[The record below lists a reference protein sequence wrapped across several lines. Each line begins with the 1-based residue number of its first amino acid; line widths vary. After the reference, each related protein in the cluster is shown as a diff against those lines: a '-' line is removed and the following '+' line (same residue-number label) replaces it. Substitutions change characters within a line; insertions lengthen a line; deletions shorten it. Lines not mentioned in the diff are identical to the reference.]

1 MAERIGKEIRNTE
14 ITKELKESYLDYA
27 MSVIVGRALP
37 DVRDGLK
44 PVHRRILWAMW
55 NSGVTHS
62 AKYRKSANI
71 VGEVMGNYHP
81 HGDVALYDAVARMAQ
96 DYSLRYPLIDG
107 QGNWGNID
115 GDPPAAMRY
124 TECRLSKIAEELLS
138 DIEKD
143 TVDFIPNYDD
153 SRKEP
158 VVLPSKFPNL
168 LINGSDGIAVGM
180 ATKIPPHN
188 LTEIIDATVHL
199 IANPKTTS
207 EDLMEFIKGPDFPTG
222 GVIYDRKAIVA
233 AYASGR
239 GAITARAKVDIGE
252 KDIVITEIPYQ
263 INKSD
268 LLIKMAELVNDK
280 RIEGIRDIRDESD
293 KDGMRVV
300 IELKQSAVPQK
311 IMNQLWKHT
320 ELQKDFHLNMVALA
334 EGIKPETMSIKDV
347 IASFVEHRQQVISR
361 RTKYDL
367 ERAKERAHILEG
379 LSKALDNIDKVIDT
393 IKKSADRDKAKENLM
408 KKFKLTEVQSVAI
421 LEMRLQALAALERK
435 KIEDELK
442 EKRLLIKELTELL
455 ANPKKILGVVK
466 DELED
471 VKKNFGDE
479 RRTKIVAGGLKE
491 FSVEDLVPKEETII
505 TMSGDGYIK
514 RVPPTTFRSQHRGG
528 KGLIGSSVGEEDI
541 LAYFLGANTH
551 DDILFFT
558 DRGRVF
564 QTKVYEIPQGT
575 RVSKGRAVHN
585 FLELPSEEKISAI
598 INYSNEEKGQE
609 KSLFMAT
616 ERGVVKKTDLKDFAN
631 IRRTGIIAIKL
642 NEKDALKWV
651 TLVGKGD
658 EVIMATK
665 EGKSIRFK
673 ESDTRAMGRSAA
685 GVRGISL
692 KGGDIVNSFD
702 IIREAEKAEFL
713 VVMENGYGKRTPL
726 SQYKV
731 QRRGGSGIITA
742 KITSKTGGVASS
754 HVIID
759 EGELLAISKKGQVI
773 KTKIKD
779 IRKTGRAAQGV
790 RIMTLKPG
798 DKLAGTVAL

>member
-685 GVRGISL
+685 GVKGISL

>member
-1 MAERIGKEIRNTE
+1 MAERIDKGVTRTE

-138 DIEKD
+138 DIERD

-158 VVLPSKFPNL
+158 VVMPSKFPNL
-168 LINGSDGIAVGM
+168 LVNGSDGIAVGM

-188 LTEIIDATVHL
+188 LTEVIDATIHL
-199 IANPKTTS
+199 IENPKTTS
-207 EDLMEFIKGPDFPTG
+207 EDIMEFIKGPDFPTG

-233 AYASGR
+233 AYVSGR
-239 GAITARAKVDIGE
+239 GGITARAKVDVGE

-268 LLIKMAELVNDK
+268 LLVKMAELVNEK

-293 KDGMRVV
+293 KDGMRIV
-300 IELKQSAVPQK
+300 IEFKQSAVPQK

-334 EGIKPETMSIKDV
+334 DGIKPETMSIKDV
-347 IASFVEHRQQVISR
+347 IASFVEHRQKVVAR
-361 RTKYDL
+361 RAKYDL

-393 IKKSADRDKAKENLM
+393 IKKSADKDVAKENLM

-435 KIEDELK
+435 RVEDELK
-442 EKRLLIKELTELL
+442 EKMILIKELTELL
-455 ANPKKILGVVK
+455 ASPKRILGV
-466 DELED
+466 
-471 VKKNFGDE
+471 G
-479 RRTKIVAGGLKE
+479 
-491 FSVEDLVPKEETII
+491 
-505 TMSGDGYIK
+505 
-514 RVPPTTFRSQHRGG
+514 
-528 KGLIGSSVGEEDI
+528 
-541 LAYFLGANTH
+541 
-551 DDILFFT
+551 
-558 DRGRVF
+558 
-564 QTKVYEIPQGT
+564 
-575 RVSKGRAVHN
+575 
-585 FLELPSEEKISAI
+585 
-598 INYSNEEKGQE
+598 
-609 KSLFMAT
+609 
-616 ERGVVKKTDLKDFAN
+616 
-631 IRRTGIIAIKL
+631 
-642 NEKDALKWV
+642 
-651 TLVGKGD
+651 
-658 EVIMATK
+658 
-665 EGKSIRFK
+665 
-673 ESDTRAMGRSAA
+673 
-685 GVRGISL
+685 
-692 KGGDIVNSFD
+692 
-702 IIREAEKAEFL
+702 
-713 VVMENGYGKRTPL
+713 
-726 SQYKV
+726 
-731 QRRGGSGIITA
+731 
-742 KITSKTGGVASS
+742 
-754 HVIID
+754 
-759 EGELLAISKKGQVI
+759 
-773 KTKIKD
+773 
-779 IRKTGRAAQGV
+779 
-790 RIMTLKPG
+790 
-798 DKLAGTVAL
+798 

>member
-379 LSKALDNIDKVIDT
+379 LSKAY
-393 IKKSADRDKAKENLM
+393 R
-408 KKFKLTEVQSVAI
+408 
-421 LEMRLQALAALERK
+421 
-435 KIEDELK
+435 
-442 EKRLLIKELTELL
+442 
-455 ANPKKILGVVK
+455 
-466 DELED
+466 
-471 VKKNFGDE
+471 
-479 RRTKIVAGGLKE
+479 
-491 FSVEDLVPKEETII
+491 
-505 TMSGDGYIK
+505 
-514 RVPPTTFRSQHRGG
+514 
-528 KGLIGSSVGEEDI
+528 SSVGGH
-541 LAYFLGANTH
+541 LGNAPT
-551 DDILFFT
+551 
-558 DRGRVF
+558 
-564 QTKVYEIPQGT
+564 GT
-575 RVSKGRAVHN
+575 RR
-585 FLELPSEEKISAI
+585 PRT
-598 INYSNEEKGQE
+598 QE
-609 KSLFMAT
+609 
-616 ERGVVKKTDLKDFAN
+616 N
-631 IRRTGIIAIKL
+631 RR
-642 NEKDALKWV
+642 
-651 TLVGKGD
+651 
-658 EVIMATK
+658 
-665 EGKSIRFK
+665 
-673 ESDTRAMGRSAA
+673 
-685 GVRGISL
+685 
-692 KGGDIVNSFD
+692 
-702 IIREAEKAEFL
+702 
-713 VVMENGYGKRTPL
+713 
-726 SQYKV
+726 
-731 QRRGGSGIITA
+731 
-742 KITSKTGGVASS
+742 
-754 HVIID
+754 
-759 EGELLAISKKGQVI
+759 
-773 KTKIKD
+773 
-779 IRKTGRAAQGV
+779 
-790 RIMTLKPG
+790 
-798 DKLAGTVAL
+798 